1 MMSFCFFLEE
11 VDTRFAQ
18 TDGHF
23 DLLFLESE
31 FLWRREK
38 IADNLDLANW
48 FVSVSYFACH
58 KFAFL
63 YASTRPQR
71 SELFVHAR

>member
-1 MMSFCFFLEE
+1 MMLFCFLLEE

-18 TDGHF
+18 TDGYL

-38 IADNLDLANW
+38 IADNLDLATGS
-48 FVSVSYFACH
+48 VSVSYFFFHIA
-58 KFAFL
+58 AFL
-63 YASTRPQR
+63 YANTRPQR
-71 SELFVHAR
+71 SELFVHAP